1 MSEPETDTNTQGPRP
16 EDDSIPAQE
25 ETPNPAKNSN
35 ETSEET
41 SKPQPEVPQ
50 NNKPEV
56 TSNPTVEVT
65 ANPKPEVTSNPTPEV
80 SSNPSQEVTVNPKLE
95 VASNPTPEVT
105 SYPEPE
111 VASNSTPEVTPD
123 LPADE
128 HQAEDSNKQPSTETA
143 DPSDSPPTGPPNSVP
158 GGGEDNTV
166 ENGGNDPP
174 PTVLHRHISVPT
186 MSFDEKREFY
196 HQILSPCGELSPS
209 LKEMAESELNET
221 DSVRSEKLL
230 ELRKM
235 LTNEADTEKGDA
247 VSEFFG
253 GKKDSYLIRFLRTKK
268 FDVKK
273 TYEMMSAYVKFRAKY
288 QSVTDQLTYNGVRH
302 ALEQSFP
309 GVLPVKDKQGR
320 VVIMYDTGSWDHNKI
335 SFDEMLASFLF
346 LLENL
351 VENEENQIRGF
362 VVLETYEDYHIS
374 QAMQL
379 KASDVRKLV
388 DMLQGAFPGRF
399 KGFHVIR
406 QPWYFSMVMALGRPF
421 MKNKLASRIFVHGNN
436 LKKLYEWISPQHLPE
451 KYGGIGEDYD
461 PQPLL
466 EELRDTL
473 LQRGDFT
480 IAQTS

>member
-1 MSEPETDTNTQGPRP
+1 MSEPETDKNTQGPKP
-16 EDDSIPAQE
+16 EDGSIPAQE
-25 ETPNPAKNSN
+25 ETPNSAKHEKSN
-35 ETSEET
+35 ENET
-41 SKPQPEVPQ
+41 
-50 NNKPEV
+50 
-56 TSNPTVEVT
+56 
-65 ANPKPEVTSNPTPEV
+65 PKPEVTSNPIPEV
-80 SSNPSQEVTVNPKLE
+80 TST
-95 VASNPTPEVT
+95 PTPEVT
-105 SYPEPE
+105 S
-111 VASNSTPEVTPD
+111 STTPEVTSSTTPEVTSNSSPELTPN

-128 HQAEDSNKQPSTETA
+128 HPVEDPNKQLATETEGL
-143 DPSDSPPTGPPNSVP
+143 SDSRPTDPPNSVP
-158 GGGEDNTV
+158 NRGEDRTV
-166 ENGGNDPP
+166 EEGGPLPVGNEP
-174 PTVLHRHISVPT
+174 PTILQRHISVPT

-196 HQILSPCGELSPS
+196 RQILSPCGELSQS
-209 LKEMAESELNET
+209 LKEKAESELNET
-221 DSVRSEKLL
+221 DSIRSEKLL

-235 LTNEADTEKGDA
+235 LTNEGDTEKGDS

-253 GKKDSYLIRFLRTKK
+253 GKKDSYLVRFLRTKK
-268 FDVKK
+268 YDVKK

-288 QSVTDQLTYNGVRH
+288 QSITDQLTFNGVRH

-362 VVLETYEDYHIS
+362 VVLETYENYHIS
-374 QAMQL
+374 QAMQM
-379 KASDVRKLV
+379 KASDIKKLV

-406 QPWYFSMVMALGRPF
+406 QPWYFSMVMTLARPF
-421 MKNKLASRIFVHGNN
+421 MRNKLASRIFVHGNN

-473 LQRGDFT
+473 LQKGDFT
-480 IAQTS
+480 FAQTF